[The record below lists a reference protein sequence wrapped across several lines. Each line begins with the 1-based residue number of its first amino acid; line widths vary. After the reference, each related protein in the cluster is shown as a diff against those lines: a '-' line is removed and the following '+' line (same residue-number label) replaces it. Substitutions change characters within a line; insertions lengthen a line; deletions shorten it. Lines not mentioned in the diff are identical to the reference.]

1 MCYDSDTMTL
11 HLVDKFGRE
20 IHSKTSGNIAMYSV
34 NSLLTVL
41 VNKDFPVAKVI
52 KILESVPD
60 V

>member
-1 MCYDSDTMTL
+1 MTL

-20 IHSKTSGNIAMYSV
+20 IHSKTSGNITMYSV

-41 VNKDFPVAKVI
+41 VNKDFPVARVI
-52 KILESVPD
+52 EILESVPD